1 MLKPIRC
8 SAKAWTTRQTR
19 NMAAQTTTSSSQG
32 SGISSL
38 RAFVMNSKVHG
49 ESFSEEV
56 DGKSVRDTLVFT
68 CDGQRFVM
76 KTKPDQLAEIVV
88 ENVSPAAVSATIEA
102 IERICWLLAFATQ
115 SQVACYGH
123 DYPDG
128 SPNKVRN
135 GVHRSGQ
142 NADPVIEPAD
152 GAAIRKFVDQ
162 AYPQF
167 KALEGARSLKVVI
180 DYMLQAS
187 RPGLPMECRL
197 VFLSVLL
204 ENMKQTYGTQLKF
217 AFKDGKFVDPVTKEK
232 IGFKAMMNLMFRA
245 EGMYP
250 SLKQLVSM
258 RNEVLHT
265 GVASMTIQQQKAQ
278 YDAATDLIREYLLR
292 LLGFKGTFNVSGSGG
307 SVKTI

>member
-1 MLKPIRC
+1 
-8 SAKAWTTRQTR
+8 
-19 NMAAQTTTSSSQG
+19 MAAQTTTSSSQG

-38 RAFVMNSKVHG
+38 RAFVMNSMVHG
-49 ESFSEEV
+49 ESVSEEV

-76 KTKPDQLAEIVV
+76 KTKPDQLAEILV
-88 ENVSPAAVSATIEA
+88 ENVVPGQTEATMEA

-123 DYPDG
+123 DYPDD
-128 SPNKVRN
+128 SPHKVRN
-135 GVHRSGQ
+135 GVHRAGQ

-152 GAAIRKFVDQ
+152 GSAIRMFVDR

-180 DYMLQAS
+180 DYMLQAA

-217 AFKDGKFVDPVTKEK
+217 AFKDGKYVDPETKKK
-232 IGFKAMMNLMFRA
+232 IDFRVMMSRMFRA
-245 EGMYP
+245 EGMTP
-250 SLKQLVSM
+250 SLQPLVNL